1 MKKKN
6 VNPEAYSA
14 DLARRNNQFRD
25 MLYRLSRNKLAVVGA
40 VIVIV
45 ICLAVIF
52 ANLLTPYDYAAADVK
67 VRFAPLSAEHP
78 LGTDNM
84 GRDLLSRIL
93 YGGRISLLVALAAVV
108 ISTISG
114 VVLGATAGY
123 FGGTYEIIVMRVL
136 DIIQA
141 IPSLLLAVA
150 ISAALGSGTMKTAFA
165 IAISGIPTS
174 ARMMRATVLSIR
186 DQEFVEAAVATGS
199 GNPRI
204 IFRHILPN
212 TIAPI
217 IVDTTLRIGGN
228 ILCITQLS
236 FVGLGIQAPTPE
248 WGAILSAGRAYIRD
262 YWPMTTFPGVFIVL
276 TLIGFNL
283 FGDGL
288 RDALDPKLRR

>member
-1 MKKKN
+1 MVRKKKSST
-6 VNPEAYSA
+6 VAAA
-14 DLARRNNQFRD
+14 DLTRKSSQTRD
-25 MLYRLSRNKLAVVGA
+25 VLYRLSRNKLAMVGA
-40 VIVIV
+40 FIVTVIV
-45 ICLAVIF
+45 LAVIF
-52 ANLLTPYDYAAADVK
+52 ADFLTPYEYDKSDV
-67 VRFAPLSAEHP
+67 RMQFAELSLAHP

-93 YGGRISLLVALAAVV
+93 YGGRISLLVAVAAVC
-108 ISTISG
+108 ISMVSG
-114 VVLGATAGY
+114 VILGATAGY
-123 FGGTYEIIVMRVL
+123 FGGKYEFIVMRIL
-136 DIIQA
+136 DVVQA

-150 ISAALGSGTMKTAFA
+150 ISSALGSGVFKTSVA

-186 DQEFVEAAVATGS
+186 DQEYVEAALATGS
-199 GNPRI
+199 NHSRI
-204 IFRHILPN
+204 IFKHILPN

-236 FVGLGIQAPTPE
+236 FVGLGIQSPTPE
-248 WGAILSAGRAYIRD
+248 WGAILSAGRGFIRD
-262 YWPMTTFPGVFIVL
+262 YWPMTTFPGIAIVL

-288 RDALDPKLRR
+288 RDALDPRLKQ